1 MENVSL
7 PSSMNLFA
15 QDIEECHYLQGVVWK
30 KIYLSKHAYRNLL
43 ALICLNSLAII
54 PTILLNALVIFV
66 VATRRRL
73 QTNSNILLA
82 CLAGT
87 DLLVGLVA
95 QPIAI
100 AVKVKRAFSIEPF
113 CLLETVFTIIL
124 YATGCTSL
132 GHLVLISI
140 DRYVATKDALRYR
153 EIVTKQRIKN
163 GVLVVWAITMVLT
176 IQETVLAVI
185 NSGTKGYIVYCTL
198 AGVMC
203 VIIGFVYIAGIC
215 YCYVYIFSET
225 RRQKK
230 RLQTEQLPQ
239 EEAKRVKKGNKAA
252 NTLALILGALI
263 VTYLPIIILILVVAF
278 STLNLQSSE

>member
-7 PSSMNLFA
+7 PSSVNLSDP
-15 QDIEECHYLQGVVWK
+15 DIEDCHYLQGVVWK

-54 PTILLNALVIFV
+54 PTILLNGLVIFV

-87 DLLVGLVA
+87 DFLVGLVA

-100 AVKVKRAFSIEPF
+100 AVKVERAFSIEPF

-140 DRYVATKDALRYR
+140 DRFFATKDALRYW